1 MSPGA
6 TTTTT
11 ARAPDS
17 RWALRR
23 RQAWTVARLDIGRTL
38 FRWRSAWL
46 FFVAFAPAAIVAG
59 HAFHDP
65 DHNLEEE
72 TLILAWIVQ
81 AFYMRVG
88 VFFGCLGV
96 FTRLIRGEVVE
107 HTLHYPFLAPIRREV
122 LLVGKF
128 LAGTLITVGV
138 FGAGVFTSFV
148 LLYGHFDA
156 GHDFVRNGPALA
168 HLGAYLL
175 VTALACLGYGAVF
188 LALSLLFRNPV
199 LPAVVFL
206 FWEGINGALPVWLK
220 HLSVTFYLKPLC
232 PVDLP
237 VEGFSGLFTVVA
249 EPTPAWLAVSGLI
262 AFTTLVVAFACRR
275 IRTFEISYTT
285 E

>member
-1 MSPGA
+1 MSSP
-6 TTTTT
+6 
-11 ARAPDS
+11 
-17 RWALRR
+17 WALRR
-23 RQAWTVARLDIGRTL
+23 RQAWTVAKLDIGRTL

-59 HAFHDP
+59 HALYDSH
-65 DHNLEEE
+65 HSLEDE
-72 TLILAWIVQ
+72 TLILAGIVQ

-88 VFFGCLGV
+88 IFFGCLGV
-96 FTRLIRGEVVE
+96 FTSLIRGEVVE
-107 HTLHYPFLAPIRREV
+107 RTLHYPFLAPIRREV

-156 GHDFVRNGPALA
+156 GRDFVRNGPALA

-199 LPAVVFL
+199 LPAVIFL
-206 FWEGINGALPVWLK
+206 VWEGINGALPVWLK

-232 PVDLP
+232 PVELP
-237 VEGFSGLFTVVA
+237 IEWISGLFTVVA

-262 AFTTLVVAFACRR
+262 TFATLVVILACRR